1 MADVDFTQTG
11 KFIRIQVSSLGTDK
25 LLLNGVVGQ
34 EAISQPFSYQLQML
48 STDFA
53 IKPED
58 VVGKLATLMIAR
70 TEDAF
75 RFYSGFIT
83 NFVAGAKHPKRPELR
98 CYRAEM
104 VPWFA
109 LLKHISTSRIFQQKT
124 VADVIEEVLT
134 EGLNKLVTQREQS
147 KFLDTSRL
155 KKVSYQKLEYCVQY
169 DETNFNFVSRL
180 MEEYG
185 IFYFFE
191 QASDFHRMTLIPSA
205 TLLTG
210 NEQDV
215 TFNVNQSKSGGVFAW
230 EHNFTFRTGGYAQK
244 DYNFLTPTAKMLT
257 SEKSNLPIEKAKPT
271 EQFFWAGRY
280 RNQDEGKPLTRVRME
295 EEETRYHFAKGSST
309 YVGFLTGVGFSPGTR
324 IKWAKHDLADE
335 KGKIYLLNSVD
346 FTAAEADYTGE
357 TLGEIFLQ
365 MTKTFGGSTLD
376 QLKSAIGDPSS
387 INVLGLLKQ
396 LPGFGV
402 TSLLGLGAA
411 SLPWLENIIGN
422 FLDKHLPGPLHI
434 IADLIPHHADPT
446 PYTNNFTCYPDGTP
460 VRPPRLTPKPEIR
473 GPQPALVVGPE
484 GEEIHT
490 DEHGRIRVK
499 FYWDRETD
507 DANNQK
513 LKAGE
518 TSCWMR
524 VTQYWAGPTRGSQY
538 VPRVGDE
545 VMVEFLDGDPDRP
558 IVVGSVYNG
567 DNKVPFE
574 LTKYKTQSGFKTRSS
589 LKQKGESKDKF
600 HVFRFDDSTGHE
612 QVLLRSQ
619 RRHDLR
625 VYGSSYNTIHANRH
639 MLVGFHDQDS
649 DETGGDLN
657 LTVSHNYSIHVK
669 NDCYEWTEGVYDL
682 HVTGKTV
689 FDLEADHSHIVGGVY
704 ELNAREIHV
713 EALTKIS
720 LMVGGSFVVIDPS
733 GVYITGPVVMIN
745 SGGAPVP
752 TSPAPI
758 TDPTDATVSDNG
770 DPGYL
775 MKQQQQQQGQSEPKT
790 HMVPVQH
797 SGSVS
802 LNTDGSYQVGPGI
815 KVNAPNPEYASKVIN
830 ALTTMGQTKSGG
842 AALASL
848 NNSGKST
855 TIQPLEAPMAGG
867 SSFTSARSK
876 PNAFTGALSDAG
888 ATPAGQPA
896 LKFSGEPVTDDAG
909 NPVSGTGAGSDAVTL
924 FDPDQWPDPTSR
936 TKAPADVVLFHELTH
951 ADHIAHGTRDNTPT
965 HDNYVTREEARTI
978 AAENQYRAER
988 GVGLRRD
995 HGDS

>member
-1 MADVDFTQTG
+1 MAASEYTQDG
-11 KFIRIQVSSLGTDK
+11 KFIRIQVSGLETDK

-53 IKPED
+53 VKAED
-58 VVGKLATLMIAR
+58 VVGKLATLMIER
-70 TEDAF
+70 TKDAY

-83 NFVAGAKHPKRPELR
+83 NFVAGAKHAKRHELR

-134 EGLNKLVTQREQS
+134 EGLKKLAIEGN
-147 KFLDTSRL
+147 FLDTSRL
-155 KKVSYQKLEYCVQY
+155 KKVHYEKLEYCVQY
-169 DETNFNFVSRL
+169 NETTFNFVSRL

-191 QASDFHRMTLIPSA
+191 QASDYHKMILIPSA
-205 TLLTG
+205 SLLTG
-210 NEQDV
+210 NEQDA
-215 TFNVNQSKSGGVFAW
+215 TFNANQNKAGGVFAW

-257 SEKSNLPIEKAKPT
+257 SEKSNLPIAKAKPT

-280 RNQDEGKPLTRVRME
+280 RKEDEGKPLTRVRME
-295 EEETRYHFAKGSST
+295 EEETRYHFARGSST
-309 YVGFLTGVGFSPGTR
+309 YVGFLTGEGFSPGTR
-324 IKWAKHDLADE
+324 IKFTKDEPAGE

-346 FTAAEADYTGE
+346 FTAAEPDYTGE

-365 MTKTFGGSTLD
+365 MTKTFGGGTLD

-411 SLPWLENIIGN
+411 SLPWLENVIGN
-422 FLDKHLPGPLHI
+422 LLDKHLPAPLHF
-434 IADLIPHHADPT
+434 IADLIPHQADPT

-460 VRPPRLTPKPEIR
+460 VRPPRFTPKPEIR
-473 GPQPALVVGPE
+473 GPQPAVVVGPE

-499 FYWDRETD
+499 FFWDRETD
-507 DANNQK
+507 DPGNQK
-513 LKAGE
+513 VKAGE

-538 VPRVGDE
+538 IPRVGDE
-545 VMVEFLDGDPDRP
+545 VMIEFLDGDPDHP
-558 IVVGSVYNG
+558 ICVGSVYNG

-600 HVFRFDDSTGHE
+600 HVFRFDDATGKE

-639 MLVGFHDQDS
+639 MFVGYQDQDS
-649 DETGGDLN
+649 DEKGGDLN

-689 FDLEADHSHIVGGVY
+689 FALNSDHSHIVGGTY
-704 ELNAREIHV
+704 ELNAMAIHV
-713 EALTKIS
+713 EALTMIS
-720 LMVGGSFVVIDPS
+720 LMVGASSIVIDQA
-733 GVYITGPVVMIN
+733 GVYITGPLVLIN
-745 SGGAPVP
+745 SGGTAPSP

-775 MKQQQQQQGQSEPKT
+775 LKQQQQQQGQSDP
-790 HMVPVQH
+790 MVPVQH
-797 SGSVS
+797 APVVT
-802 LNTDGSYQVGPGI
+802 LNKDGSYQVGPGI
-815 KVNAPNPEYASKVIN
+815 KVNAPNPAYAGKVIN
-830 ALTTMGQTKSGG
+830 ALATIGQTPSG
-842 AALASL
+842 AALIKSA

-855 TIQPLEAPMAGG
+855 TIQPLDAPMAGG
-867 SSFTSARSK
+867 NSFTSARSK

-896 LKFSGEPVTDDAG
+896 LKFPGESINDDAG
-909 NPVSGTGAGSDAVTL
+909 NPVIGTGTGSDAVTL

-951 ADHIAHGTRDNTPT
+951 ADHIAHGTRDNAPT
-965 HDNYVTREEARTI
+965 HDNYLTREEARTI